1 MKKTATALFAGLILG
16 FVGARYLF
24 VGSWLN
30 LIPWTIA
37 GLGIGYWGT
46 KNESIVNG
54 VVYGFVLSFIF
65 LLAEY
70 SGKASL
76 ISRVP
81 FFAVLG
87 VFGGVGGLV
96 LGLLGFSVKTRLTA
110 RRKKR

>member
-1 MKKTATALFAGLILG
+1 MKKTATAVCIGLILG
-16 FVGARYLF
+16 LIGARYLF
-24 VGSWLN
+24 VGSWLI
-30 LIPWTIA
+30 LIPWTVA
-37 GLGIGYWGT
+37 GLGIGFWCT

-54 VVYGFVLSFIF
+54 VVYGFVLSFVF

-87 VFGGVGGLV
+87 VFGGVCGLV

-110 RRKKR
+110 GRKKR